1 MLINKFEFENRSKWR
16 KLKFTMNDGLDSK
29 KVLSIKVFAIT
40 FSIAIALSL
49 IVVIFNY
56 MNKVKI
62 DSISVTPNKF
72 FCPLGK
78 EIDIPVVI
86 KLESL
91 NEVFH
96 QDYGVG
102 DMMVSAFISAKPTL
116 DLANTMYGILQN
128 SERKNEVKKIKQ
140 IEIPQNAC
148 HIGSM
153 DTTPTS
159 IDKSFASGLEFDLLH
174 SDIQLYAWNTVYKL
188 NSGKEGADIH
198 LIMILDEK
206 IIYGK
211 IQQLGNTKMRMDI
224 FYGCRN

>member
-1 MLINKFEFENRSKWR
+1 
-16 KLKFTMNDGLDSK
+16 MNDGLNSK
-29 KVLSIKVFAIT
+29 KVLLIIVFAIT
-40 FSIAIALSL
+40 FSIAVVLFL

-56 MNKVKI
+56 MNKVNR

-78 EIDIPVVI
+78 EIDTPVVI
-86 KLESL
+86 ELESL

-102 DMMVSAFISAKPTL
+102 DMVVGSFISDKPTL

-128 SERKNEVKKIKQ
+128 SERKNEVKEIKQ
-140 IEIPQNAC
+140 IEVPQNAC
-148 HIGSM
+148 YIGSV
-153 DTTPTS
+153 DTASTS
-159 IDKSFASGLEFDLLH
+159 IGKSFASGLEFDLLH

-188 NSGKEGADIH
+188 NSGKGGSDIYI
-198 LIMILDEK
+198 IMILNEN

-211 IQQLGNTKMRMDI
+211 IQQLGNTKMQMDI
-224 FYGCRN
+224 LYGVEIK